1 VTKLWIIKS
10 KPKNGCYKQ
19 ALVTARTK
27 ERAKILFLMHIEPE
41 KYLNEEAAKKACKEC
56 IAIAVLNID

>member
-19 ALVTARTK
+19 ALVTAKTK
-27 ERAKILFLMHIEPE
+27 ERAKILFLMRSEPE
-41 KYLNEEAAKKACKEC
+41 KYLNEEAARNAINDC
-56 IAIAVLNID
+56 IAIAILDID